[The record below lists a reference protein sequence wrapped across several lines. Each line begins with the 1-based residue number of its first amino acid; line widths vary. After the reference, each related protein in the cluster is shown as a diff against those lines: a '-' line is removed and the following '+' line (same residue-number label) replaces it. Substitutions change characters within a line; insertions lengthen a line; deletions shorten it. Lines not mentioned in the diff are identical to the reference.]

1 MQRAKNYWTT
11 RVTKKPPRDG
21 AKKKHGKTDDL
32 MEGCNKKMCQG
43 MDRSN
48 WKSMVKVFCLG
59 WTWNR
64 RIMMMT

>member
-21 AKKKHGKTDDL
+21 TKSTGRPMK
-32 MEGCNKKMCQG
+32 GCNKKMCQG